1 MRGADA
7 PNMWGAQQSP
17 KTTTGCPKTTRRPA
31 GRTVRGGKFPGKGV
45 PPYLARFL
53 LAAPAVQ
60 STHTSP
66 GSPEAPISEIRSS
79 NVIALPLILL
89 LGCDAELAARCRSI
103 ASRSRVLVRA
113 ARVPFS
119 RSEVTALAPLVIVVP
134 ADIYEGAPWGFEVLA
149 EKVGASLLMLER
161 EPIAPIVLE
170 YRIMEALVFATRLR
184 ARVREAKQAMDA
196 RR

>member
-1 MRGADA
+1 MLGGA
-7 PNMWGAQQSP
+7 QSP
-17 KTTTGCPKTTRRPA
+17 KTTTGCPKTGKPSG
-31 GRTVRGGKFPGKGV
+31 GRADGGGKFSGNRV
-45 PPYLARFL
+45 PAYLARFL

-60 STHTSP
+60 STYTSP
-66 GSPEAPISEIRSS
+66 ASPEGPTSEIRPS
-79 NVIALPLILL
+79 NVIALSLILL

-103 ASRSRVLVRA
+103 AARSRVLVRSA
-113 ARVPFS
+113 PVPFS
-119 RSEVTALAPLVIVVP
+119 RTEVTSLAPLVIVVP

-170 YRIMEALVFATRLR
+170 YRIMEAMVFATRLR
-184 ARVREAKQAMDA
+184 ARIREARQAMDA